1 MRHLK
6 KGRHIMTISEKEKI
20 IAECEKNAVPYDK
33 IDFSDIPE
41 ITDFSNFKPAHSEYF
56 KPKREQI
63 SIRLSKYIV
72 DHFKAMGKGWQTK
85 INDFLAEAVQNGQ
98 I

>member
-1 MRHLK
+1 MSR
-6 KGRHIMTISEKEKI
+6 EKTLTPERV
-20 IAECEKNAVPYDK
+20 AELRKN

-41 ITDFSNFKPAHSEYF
+41 ITDFSGFRPRHPEYF
-56 KPKREQI
+56 KPRREQV

-72 DHFKAMGKGWQTK
+72 DHFRAMGRGWQTK
-85 INDFLAEAVQNGQ
+85 VNDFLTDAVSKGQ

>member
-1 MRHLK
+1 MNRY
-6 KGRHIMTISEKEKI
+6 EDI
-20 IAECEKNAVPYDK
+20 IKECENNAIPDSE
-33 IDFSDIPE
+33 IDCSEISP
-41 ITDFSNFKPAHSEYF
+41 ITDFSGFTFGNEKYF

-72 DHFKAMGKGWQTK
+72 DHFRAMGKGWQSK
-85 INDFLAEAVQNGQ
+85 VNDFLADAVSKGQ